1 MLERVISWVNKLPA
15 EARTLPILEHA
26 GRYWSPNE
34 ILTQI
39 QSCPNCSL
47 SQALQAMLEQKL
59 YALSPYATQ
68 TEIAKS
74 RLIIHF
80 TRTPGYYLTFSPEK
94 PQISTRELA
103 EEVAKETPLGQ
114 KLIQIEM
121 QRMREQLEM
130 FR

>member
-1 MLERVISWVNKLPA
+1 MLEKVVSWVNKLPA

-68 TEIAKS
+68 TEIAKT

-80 TRTPGYYLTFSPEK
+80 TKYPGYVQTLTGRIPIA
-94 PQISTRELA
+94 QLA
-103 EEVAKETPLGQ
+103 QEVANETPLGQ
-114 KLIQIEM
+114 QLIQIEM